1 MAPTDETTIT
11 VRGVDL
17 GVWKQFQEKVV
28 EKYGEVYGKLGSEV
42 TAALRAWSEKPS
54 SKARDIDYT
63 KYTLK
68 PGVPAVL
75 DPNGALSVRSLILEA
90 VKARGGEASTQEAI
104 GYIHEKY
111 GPVNDNTI
119 STAMSDL
126 AVNGPPSSTYKMEKR
141 FLRRVSRGRYRLEE
155 GRAH

>member
-1 MAPTDETTIT
+1 MTANEETTIT

-17 GVWKQFQEKVV
+17 KVWKQFQAQVV
-28 EKYGEVYGKLGSEV
+28 EKYGEIYGKLGPEV
-42 TAALRAWSEKPS
+42 TGALKAWLARSG
-54 SKARDIDYT
+54 SKAENVDYS

-90 VKARGGEASTQEAI
+90 MKARGGEANTQEVI
-104 GYIHEKY
+104 GYIHGKY

-141 FLRRVSRGRYRLEE
+141 FLVRISRGRYRLEKE
-155 GRAH
+155 TL